1 MTCAISSKISTTN
14 VCSDDLT
21 HADTTRP
28 RAIEETERAATPSI
42 SSGSGIGSRAPWADD
57 RAPATPTSTSTAAW
71 TAAMNPSTT
80 TLESR

>member
-1 MTCAISSKISTTN
+1 MTCAISSKISTTS
-14 VCSDDLT
+14 VCSEDLT

-28 RAIEETERAATPSI
+28 RAIEETERAATPRI
-42 SSGSGIGSRAPWADD
+42 SSGSTGSKAPWTDD

-71 TAAMNPSTT
+71 RAAMNPSTT